1 MPRKNQAVSLFAQIF
16 RVDVDRQARPVAIPL
31 IGLNTQAIPTCKK
44 YLECV
49 TGFDLL
55 FRF

>member
-16 RVDVDRQARPVAIPL
+16 RGDVDRQARPVAIPL
-31 IGLNTQAIPTCKK
+31 TGLNTQAIPTCKK